1 MIHNVEFM
9 VKRSLSSQVAVLLVT
24 VMGTW
29 NTSPALLGQENA
41 ALESSKA
48 PIEWLTRQIT
58 PNALVPEPA
67 PQRRRMVLS
76 YQPSPGE
83 ESSPLFQNS
92 FVYDVALSAIAF
104 SLTGHRE
111 NAALVLHALARQIR
125 PDGSLWFAYNT
136 KNTWPDEMSH
146 DFAQVRGGAIAWCG
160 YAFSLYLDIFP
171 PKNTDPSGLVRE
183 RVQFLKAA
191 THLAEYLLS
200 LQIQDPTSQR
210 HGLMLGGWGRVGL
223 RFNSQ
228 LGEVVEV
235 YFPGPVPFVST
246 ENNIS
251 IYFFLT
257 KLAKITG
264 EDRYARVAESIAQS
278 LVRALWDE
286 SGAQFWMGFQ
296 GSDEVN
302 RGGALDCASWGAL
315 FWLARGDSSRA
326 RRSLETARRLYWNRD
341 GPVEGHRPYYDWPIY
356 EDRKVAEWFFPG
368 TPGKQWKD
376 LPIVWSEG
384 SLGVALAYLRLE
396 DKKQATEILEG
407 LKPLIHKDGG
417 LLYASRDVPYHF
429 SRLPSVAGTAWWVF
443 LQEAL
448 EDPDRLPNFLNH

>member
-1 MIHNVEFM
+1 MIHKVF
-9 VKRSLSSQVAVLLVT
+9 LSSRVAVLLVT

-29 NTSPALLGQENA
+29 NTQALLGQGNT
-41 ALESSKA
+41 ALESSKS

-67 PQRRRMVLS
+67 PQRRRLILS
-76 YQPSPGE
+76 YKPAE
-83 ESSPLFQNS
+83 ESSPLLQKS
-92 FVYDVALSAIAF
+92 FVYDAALSAIAF
-104 SLTGHRE
+104 SLTDHRE
-111 NAALVLHALARQIR
+111 KAALVLHALARQIR
-125 PDGSLWFAYNT
+125 PDGSLWFSYNT

-146 DFAQVRGGAIAWCG
+146 DFGQVRGGAIAWCG
-160 YAFSLYLDIFP
+160 YAFSLYLDMFP
-171 PKNTDPSGLVRE
+171 PKNTDSTGLARE
-183 RVQFLKAA
+183 RVRFLKAA
-191 THLAEYLLS
+191 TDLAEYLLS

-210 HGLMLGGWGRVGL
+210 YGLMLGGWGRVGL

-228 LGEVVEV
+228 RGEVEEV
-235 YFPGPVPFVST
+235 FSPGPVPFVST

-264 EDRYARVAESIAQS
+264 EDRYARAAESIAQS
-278 LVRALWDE
+278 LARALWDE
-286 SGAQFWMGFQ
+286 SRAQFWMGFN
-296 GSDEVN
+296 GPDEVN

-315 FWLARGDSSRA
+315 FWLARGDSDRA
-326 RRSLETARRLYWNRD
+326 RRSLETARQLYWNRD
-341 GPVEGHRPYYDWPIY
+341 GPAQGHRPYYDWPIY
-356 EDRKVAEWFFPG
+356 EDRKVGEWFFPDASA
-368 TPGKQWKD
+368 KQWKD

-407 LKPLIHKDGG
+407 LEPLIQEDGG

-448 EDPDRLPNFLNH
+448 KDPDRLPNFLNH

>member
-1 MIHNVEFM
+1 MIHKVF
-9 VKRSLSSQVAVLLVT
+9 LSSRVAVLLVT

-29 NTSPALLGQENA
+29 NTQALLGQGNT
-41 ALESSKA
+41 ALESSKS

-67 PQRRRMVLS
+67 PQRRRLILS
-76 YQPSPGE
+76 YKPAE
-83 ESSPLFQNS
+83 ESSPLLQKS
-92 FVYDVALSAIAF
+92 FVYDAALSAIAF
-104 SLTGHRE
+104 SLTDHRE
-111 NAALVLHALARQIR
+111 KAALVLHALARQIR
-125 PDGSLWFAYNT
+125 PDGSLWFSYNT

-146 DFAQVRGGAIAWCG
+146 DFGQVRGGAIAWCG
-160 YAFSLYLDIFP
+160 YAFSLYLDMFP
-171 PKNTDPSGLVRE
+171 PKNTDSTGLARE
-183 RVQFLKAA
+183 RVRFLKAA
-191 THLAEYLLS
+191 TDLAEYLLS

-210 HGLMLGGWGRVGL
+210 YGLMLGGWGRVGL

-228 LGEVVEV
+228 RGEVEEV
-235 YFPGPVPFVST
+235 FSPGPVPFVST

-264 EDRYARVAESIAQS
+264 EDRYARAAESIAQS
-278 LVRALWDE
+278 LARALWDE
-286 SGAQFWMGFQ
+286 SRAQFWMGFN
-296 GSDEVN
+296 GPDEVN

-315 FWLARGDSSRA
+315 FWLARGDSDRA
-326 RRSLETARRLYWNRD
+326 RRSLETARQLYWNRD
-341 GPVEGHRPYYDWPIY
+341 GPAQGHRPYYDWPIY
-356 EDRKVAEWFFPG
+356 EDRKVGEWFFPDASA
-368 TPGKQWKD
+368 KQWKD
-376 LPIVWSEG
+376 SPIVWSEG

-407 LKPLIHKDGG
+407 LEPLIQEDGG

-448 EDPDRLPNFLNH
+448 KDPDRLPNFLNH